1 MKKIYIAGAAGML
14 GDAFYRLLN
23 KDNDLFCIDKNIQDP
38 WQESLDFTNK
48 SEYLKSV
55 VEFKPDWLFHIG
67 AETDLEICEQNQ
79 EYAYSTNATSVEY
92 AVDIANKLNIPILY
106 ISTAG
111 IFSANKNFFTEE
123 DMPTP
128 LGIYAKSKYMGEAIV
143 ISKAKQYLIC
153 RAGWMMGGGIAKDKK
168 FIGKIARQIMDG
180 TTELNIVDDK
190 LGTPTYTHDFCKKV
204 LDLINNNQFGLFN
217 LVCEGLTSR
226 LEVATK
232 MVNLLN
238 FENQVTI
245 NKVNSNFFS
254 KEYFAPR
261 PNNEQL
267 INLNL
272 NKLNIGRMRNWD
284 KALQDYLLENWI
296 NEIKKL

>member
-23 KDNDLFCIDKNIQDP
+23 KDNELFCIDKNIRDA
-38 WQESLDFTNK
+38 WQKPLDFTNK
-48 SEYLKSV
+48 NEYLKSV
-55 VEFKPDWLFHIG
+55 AEFKPNWLFHIG
-67 AETDLEICEQNQ
+67 AETDLEICEQYQ
-79 EYAYSTNATSVEY
+79 DYAYSTNAASVEY

-111 IFSANKNFFTEE
+111 IFSANKSYFTEE

-168 FIGKIARQIMDG
+168 FIGKIARQIIGG
-180 TTELNIVDDK
+180 TSELNIVDDK

-204 LDLINNNQFGLFN
+204 MDLINNKQFGLFN

-232 MVNLLN
+232 MIDLLN
-238 FENQVTI
+238 LVNQVTI
-245 NKVNSNFFS
+245 KKVNSNYFS
-254 KEYFAPR
+254 EEYFAPR

-272 NKLNIGRMRNWD
+272 NKLNLGRMRSWD
-284 KALQDYLLENWI
+284 IALQDYLLEKWI
-296 NEIKKL
+296 NEIN